1 MKLSTLLR
9 RPSFAIALAILVIV
23 AAVWTVTAI
32 RAAQPESLDQRTYNV
47 ASQLQCPVCN
57 GESVAD
63 ASTQVAAEMRDVIR
77 HKLSQG
83 ESEQQVL
90 QYFHDNY
97 GDTILE
103 NPPKQGFTMIIW
115 AGPVVGLLVGLFLLR
130 SVALH
135 WRALAPGA
143 PGGMAL
149 ALQGGEATLSDDDL
163 RRYRAR
169 LRRELAAEDG
179 DTAFDGEEDD

>member
-1 MKLSTLLR
+1 MKLATLLR
-9 RPSFAIALAILVIV
+9 RPSFAIALIILALVV
-23 AAVWTVTAI
+23 GLWTVTAI
-32 RAAQPESLDQRTYNV
+32 RAAQPQSLDQRTYEV

-115 AGPVVGLLVGLFLLR
+115 AGPVVGLLLGLFLLR
-130 SVALH
+130 SAATH
-135 WRALAPGA
+135 WRAMAPA
-143 PGGMAL
+143 RVAL
-149 ALQGGEATLSDDDL
+149 AGDAGDAALTDDDL
-163 RRYRAR
+163 HRYRSL

-179 DTAFDGEEDD
+179 EEDD

>member
-9 RPSFAIALAILVIV
+9 RPSFVIALVVLLLIAGI
-23 AAVWTVTAI
+23 WSVTAV
-32 RAAQPESLDQRTYNV
+32 RAAQPQSLDQRTHDV

-77 HKLSQG
+77 HKLAQG

-115 AGPVVGLLVGLFLLR
+115 IGPVIGLLLGLFLLR

-135 WRALAPGA
+135 WRAVAA
-143 PGGMAL
+143 GG
-149 ALQGGEATLSDDDL
+149 QQSGEDAENVALSDDDF
-163 RRYRAR
+163 RRYRAL
-169 LRRELAAEDG
+169 LRRELASEDG
-179 DTAFDGEEDD
+179 DLGFAKEGE

>member
-1 MKLSTLLR
+1 MKLSTLFR
-9 RPSFAIALAILVIV
+9 RPSYAIALVVLLLLAS
-23 AAVWTVTAI
+23 VWTVTAV
-32 RAAQPESLDQRTYNV
+32 RAAQPQTLDERTHDV

-63 ASTQVAAEMRDVIR
+63 ASTEVAAEMRDVIR
-77 HKLSQG
+77 HKLAQG

-103 NPPKQGFTMIIW
+103 NPPKQGFTLIIW
-115 AGPVVGLLVGLFLLR
+115 IGPVVGLLLGLFLLR
-130 SVALH
+130 GVALH
-135 WRALAPGA
+135 WRAASASGLLSSPENAYDTA
-143 PGGMAL
+143 
-149 ALQGGEATLSDDDL
+149 LSDEDVL
-163 RRYRAR
+163 RYREL

-179 DTAFDGEEDD
+179 EIAVPAKEGD

>member
-1 MKLSTLLR
+1 MKLSALLR
-9 RPSFAIALAILVIV
+9 RPSFVIALVVFLLV
-23 AAVWTVTAI
+23 AGVWSVTAV
-32 RAAQPESLDQRTYNV
+32 RAAQPQSLDQRTHDV

-77 HKLSQG
+77 HKLAQG

-115 AGPVVGLLVGLFLLR
+115 IGPFVGLLLGLFLLR

-135 WRALAPGA
+135 WRAVAAGR
-143 PGGMAL
+143 
-149 ALQGGEATLSDDDL
+149 QQSGEDAEDAALSDDDL
-163 RRYRAR
+163 RRYRT
-169 LRRELAAEDG
+169 LLLRELASEDG
-179 DTAFDGEEDD
+179 DLGFAKGGE

>member
-1 MKLSTLLR
+1 MKLAALLR
-9 RPSFAIALAILVIV
+9 RPSFAVALVMLVLV
-23 AAVWTVTAI
+23 AAVWTGTAV
-32 RAAQPESLDQRTYNV
+32 RASQPQSLDQRTYDV

-63 ASTQVAAEMRDVIR
+63 ASTQVAAEMRTVIR

-103 NPPKQGFTMIIW
+103 NPPKQGFTTIIW
-115 AGPVVGLLVGLFLLR
+115 VGPVVGLLLGLFLLR

-135 WRALAPGA
+135 WRTLAPASAAVAVDGA
-143 PGGMAL
+143 EAAL
-149 ALQGGEATLSDDDL
+149 NDDDL
-163 RRYRAR
+163 HRYRLL
-169 LRRELAAEDG
+169 LRRELAAEEG
-179 DTAFDGEEDD
+179 DTSLFGEGVD

>member
-1 MKLSTLLR
+1 MRLRTLLR
-9 RPSFAIALAILVIV
+9 RPSFALALGILVIV
-23 AAVWTVTAI
+23 AAVWTVTAVH
-32 RAAQPESLDQRTYNV
+32 AAQPESLDQRTYDV
-47 ASQLQCPVCN
+47 GSQLQCPVCN

-77 HKLSQG
+77 HKLAQG

-90 QYFHDNY
+90 QYFHDSY

-115 AGPVVGLLVGLFLLR
+115 AGPVVALLLGLFLLR

-135 WRALAPGA
+135 WQALAPAGVPA
-143 PGGMAL
+143 GVGLDPD
-149 ALQGGEATLSDDDL
+149 EAVLSDDEL
-163 RRYRAR
+163 RLFRSR
-169 LRRELAAEDG
+169 LRRELELDD
-179 DTAFDGEEDD
+179 DTLLSDEEDR